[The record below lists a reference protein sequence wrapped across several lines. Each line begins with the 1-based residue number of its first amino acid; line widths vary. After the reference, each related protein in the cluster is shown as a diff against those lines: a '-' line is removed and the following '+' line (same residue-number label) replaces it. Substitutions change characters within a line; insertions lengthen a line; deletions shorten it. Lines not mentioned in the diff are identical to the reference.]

1 MNPSKLISCTV
12 LSLVLLGCGQSSG
25 PSISTGTTPAQPAS
39 SPTTAVTS
47 HAVGLVMKTLT
58 NPFFIEME
66 KGARRAEKELDVAL
80 TVKTAAQETSI
91 EQQIQLVNDLVAA
104 KVKAIVIAPGDSVS
118 LIPALK
124 KAADAGIKII
134 NIDNRLDSEALKQ
147 AGLADVPFVGVDN
160 EAGAYSAAQFLA
172 AKITTPT
179 QAAIL
184 EGIRSADNA
193 RQRMEGAR
201 RALSE
206 NKHIKL
212 VASETANW
220 KIDEAYT
227 VTKQLFTKHPDV
239 KLLFAAN
246 DMMAMGASKY
256 LQEAGKVNVKVV
268 GFDALSEVLT
278 EIKAG
283 HIAATVDQQAAGQG
297 YQGVSLAL
305 RLIKGEAVAPT
316 TMIET
321 RLITATDLK

>member
-1 MNPSKLISCTV
+1 
-12 LSLVLLGCGQSSG
+12 
-25 PSISTGTTPAQPAS
+25 
-39 SPTTAVTS
+39 
-47 HAVGLVMKTLT
+47 MKTLT

-66 KGARRAEKELDVAL
+66 KGARRAEKELGLAL

-134 NIDNRLDSEALKQ
+134 NIDNRLDSDALKQ
-147 AGLADVPFVGVDN
+147 IGLADVPFVGVDN
-160 EAGAYSAAQFLA
+160 EAGAYSAGQFLA
-172 AKITTPT
+172 AKISTPT

-227 VTKQLFTKHPDV
+227 VTKQLFAKNPDV

-256 LQEAGKVNVKVV
+256 LQEAGKGNVKVV

-283 HIAATVDQQAAGQG
+283 HIAATVDQQAAVQG

-321 RLITATDLK
+321 RLITAADLK